1 MTFFKQKRRKEIEM
15 KNTLSLEDALILY
28 RRVME
33 ICKSD
38 GLIMCFDEHLFT
50 KADLTY
56 NYIATHLSD
65 IVFIETDEIENS
77 RMYASN
83 FVQIIIGLSMKRDG
97 TNKVEFVYT
106 SEDIVTAVYNSLVW
120 SIDSGYSSAIQ
131 DMKKEVTR
139 MMENTSSSLD
149 NI

>member
-1 MTFFKQKRRKEIEM
+1 M

-38 GLIMCFDEHLFT
+38 NLTICFEDHLFS
-50 KADLTY
+50 KSELTY
-56 NYIATHLSD
+56 NYTATHLSD
-65 IVFIETDEIENS
+65 IVFIETDDIEDS

-83 FVQIIIGLSMKRDG
+83 FVQIIIGLSMKRDD

-106 SEDIVTAVYNSLVW
+106 SEDIVTAVYNSLIW

-131 DMKKEVTR
+131 DMKKEITH
-139 MMENTSSSLD
+139 MMESTSSSLD